1 MDSDFE
7 EPRGARAS
15 VPEEARQTAAALLK
29 LLEATGCEGVP
40 THVKAE
46 ARAVCER
53 VGRRL
58 NETGLTLA
66 LVGDAGAGRR
76 TLVNALLGDRVL
88 PTSTPRRGLTVTIVR
103 RAPVLEFTAL
113 SLDGRSVA
121 SLSRKMPDRRGL
133 FEKSMAQID
142 REMVATEALGA
153 RLHAARQRA
162 ASLEAAVLER
172 TRSERQGPLMATP
185 DRIREPLAPVQPA
198 RGAVRVWLALWS
210 WILRWVLRLSWV
222 KRLASP
228 TTSNGETQP
237 GAIRGK
243 GAPLGAE
250 LEEKRSAIAA
260 LEQELDGMRT
270 AAQIAAHAR
279 RLRDEREKYEAERL
293 AAFLSQVR
301 DFDGTDIGERVVE
314 YPAKHV
320 PDGLTLMDLPC
331 PAAARAH
338 VVEKIRS
345 RVAQEADALVVVT
358 DVAQPP
364 GETTASLIRV
374 LSDFVPVLLV
384 VLTKADR
391 PLQRVA
397 GDAAAL
403 STIDRAR
410 REAFDRVAG
419 AIGAKVRRA
428 SCVMV
433 AAEGA
438 LDARPEWSAHADY
451 FHATIG
457 AMLERFEGERPV
469 VVAWREALRMR
480 DVAAEISRAQAR
492 EEESSRKRL
501 SRLESKRIP
510 DPGEFRQ
517 RLMDR
522 LNGAIEEGADHVLR
536 SAIHGLHAAIE
547 RLRSDWRE
555 RISSGTSRS
564 DIDAC
569 VAIIDQSA
577 AGRIAEALEQTAE
590 MVARESH
597 DVTESLQAWA
607 IDEIHT
613 HYQLVRRLGA
623 EALAPVASE
632 LTREDLE
639 RELLAAQP
647 FEGAMA
653 AFEKQRV
660 GYGLGGVA
668 AGAALG
674 TLIAPG
680 IGTAVGAILGVFAGL
695 LKGTDSLKQECIAK
709 IDGCLNETESHA
721 SAQLQG
727 KRSDLSRVIRVALD
741 EALEEALGRLSDAIT
756 RLMAVER
763 RAIDRER
770 AKLADI
776 GDARHALET
785 CDERLA
791 QLVETASLGRC
802 PTHR

>member
-1 MDSDFE
+1 MDSHFR
-7 EPRGARAS
+7 EPRGARTS
-15 VPEEARQTAAALLK
+15 LPEEARQTAAALLK
-29 LLEATGCEGVP
+29 LLEATGGGGVP

-46 ARAVCER
+46 AQAVCER

-58 NETGLTLA
+58 NETGLTIA

-103 RAPVLEFTAL
+103 RAPVFEFTAL

-121 SLSRKMPDRRGL
+121 RLSRKMPDRQGL

-142 REMVATEALGA
+142 REMVATETLGA
-153 RLHAARQRA
+153 RLQEARLRA
-162 ASLEAAVLER
+162 ASLEVAAVER
-172 TRSERQGPLMATP
+172 TRGERRGPLTATP
-185 DRIREPLAPVQPA
+185 DRVRAALAPLQPA

-210 WILRWVLRLSWV
+210 WFLGWVLRLSWV

-228 TTSNGETQP
+228 TSDGEAQP
-237 GAIRGK
+237 GAIRGQ
-243 GAPLGAE
+243 GAPPIAE
-250 LEEKRSAIAA
+250 LEEERAAIAA
-260 LEQELDGMRT
+260 LEQELGGLRT
-270 AAQIAAHAR
+270 AAQIAAHAK
-279 RLRDEREKYEAERL
+279 RLHDERERYEAERL

-314 YPAKHV
+314 YPAKYV

-331 PAAARAH
+331 PAAASAH

-345 RVAQEADALVVVT
+345 RVAHEADALVVVT
-358 DVAQPP
+358 DVAHPP
-364 GETTASLIRV
+364 GGTTASLVRL

-391 PLQRVA
+391 PLQLVA
-397 GDAAAL
+397 GGAAVPSA
-403 STIDRAR
+403 IDHAR

-419 AIGAKVRRA
+419 ALGAKVKRA
-428 SCVMV
+428 SCIMV
-433 AAEGA
+433 AAEA
-438 LDARPEWSAHADY
+438 VLDARPEWSAHADH

-480 DVAAEISRAQAR
+480 AAVAEISRGQAR

-517 RLMDR
+517 RLLDR
-522 LNGAIEEGADHVLR
+522 LNGAIEEGADHVLET
-536 SAIHGLHAAIE
+536 AIHGLHAGIG
-547 RLRSDWRE
+547 RLRSDWTE

-564 DIDAC
+564 EIDAC
-569 VAIIDQSA
+569 VAIIDHSA
-577 AGRIAEALEQTAE
+577 TGRIAEALEQTAE

-597 DVTESLQAWA
+597 NVTESLQAWA
-607 IDEIHT
+607 IEEIHT

-647 FEGAMA
+647 FEGAME

-741 EALEEALGRLSDAIT
+741 EALEEALDRLSDAIT

-770 AKLADI
+770 AKLVDI
-776 GDARHALET
+776 GNARRALET

-791 QLVETASLGRC
+791 RLVDTASSGRC
-802 PTHR
+802 PVHS